1 MGKMEY
7 DDDWQ
12 RNEKERTA
20 LRGFKP
26 DLAPGEGG
34 AEFAFRNL
42 DKLEVDDDWQR
53 NEKERTA
60 LRGFKP
66 DTAPAGTHLNATT
79 CQNELIDHPCGPLG
93 ICTEMVCP
101 RAV

>member
-1 MGKMEY
+1 MDTHAARPRFVAGAGADQHEFRKMGKMEY

-20 LRGFKP
+20 LRSFKP
-26 DLAPGEGG
+26 DLAPGGGG
-34 AEFAFRNL
+34 AEFAFRNM

-66 DTAPAGTHLNATT
+66 DTAPAGTDCSGTAH
-79 CQNELIDHPCGPLG
+79 
-93 ICTEMVCP
+93 
-101 RAV
+101 